1 MSRNL
6 YKYIQELEKRVDS
19 LELKCRLLEN
29 NVDHLE
35 TLLRLK
41 DKLPERPFYPNP
53 TIPDDVWYRRATP
66 IWMDNNDSITKT
78 PPVTCSVKIE
88 EDPFVKIMKGTFGI

>member
-53 TIPDDVWYRRATP
+53 TPELPWYKATP
-66 IWMDNNDSITKT
+66 TWMDNNDSITETT
-78 PPVTCSVKIE
+78 PITCSVKFE